1 MLKLLRCAPRLSA
14 LLCLLALAACGR
26 PEPAAAPPRAPP
38 TTTITALVWA
48 PDWPQE
54 MQQVAAA
61 FSRAHPDIKVELQFM
76 IGNSV
81 EENLKPKVAANQL
94 PDLVSVNP
102 NSYAAGLA
110 DQGLLADLGGGAAW
124 DNMLDV
130 LKPDW
135 TSPEKKRF
143 GVAGGV
149 AATLIY
155 YNKELF
161 RQAGVERLPADF
173 DQFLALCERLKRAGI
188 TPLVFDAGF
197 PNMLGNGPFSFGFAN
212 NVAAGRPGWREALAA
227 GKLDLDTEA
236 AADIF
241 GKIKLLAE
249 RGYVQKNFLNTGY
262 DEGIQ
267 LFAGG
272 KVAMAFHGTWAAGRL
287 MASKRF
293 ASGVFVPPWN
303 AAGRAV
309 VPVVGSETGFAVCET
324 RNKRAALMLLD
335 FIVGQGFPLQQNKR
349 QNVPPM
355 KRVPGPV
362 RNDAQITAYVAAV
375 GAAAQTSGPYYS
387 FLPAPAI
394 ELLHTLL
401 HDVLAGKTSPRQ
413 AAAALDA
420 SVRAAAAQDN
430 R

>member
-1 MLKLLRCAPRLSA
+1 MLILLRCAPRLPA

-110 DQGLLADLGGGAAW
+110 DQGLLADLGGSAAW

-135 TSPEKKRF
+135 SSPEKKRF

-155 YNKELF
+155 YNKALF
-161 RQAGVERLPADF
+161 RQAGVERLPTDF

-212 NVAAGRPGWREALAA
+212 NVAVGRPGWRAALAA

-249 RGYVQKNFLNTGY
+249 RGYVQKGFLNTGY

-335 FIVGQGFPLQQNKR
+335 FIVGQGFALQQNKR

-375 GAAAQTSGPYYS
+375 GAAAQTGGPYYS

-420 SVRAAAAQDN
+420 SVRAAAALDN